1 MSTPENVE
9 RVRDLLQQNCQI
21 TVRMF
26 CELLYISKTACHR
39 ILPVDPGNPAVLI
52 KFSCA
57 LFSFV
62 LLQLDVCRLLF
73 SNCEQLIV
81 CGSEWNFGTSPVL
94 SAATLHST
102 GWPTTYGPRQCYQLL
117 HSILQGDQR
126 LMDLASIIS
135 CYTPFYRVTH
145 DLWTSPVLSAA
156 TLHST
161 GWPTTYGHYCRGWF
175 RRSLWSKTFI

>member
-102 GWPTTYGPRQCYQLL
+102 GWPTTYGPRQYYQLL
-117 HSILQGDQR
+117 HSILQGDPR
-126 LMDLASIIS
+126 LMDITAGDDFVGLCDQKRS
-135 CYTPFYRVTH
+135 YKHVPDFGR
-145 DLWTSPVLSAA
+145 LQN
-156 TLHST
+156 
-161 GWPTTYGHYCRGWF
+161 YGCLELRIECQDYW
-175 RRSLWSKTFI
+175 K